1 MPQLIWTPAALQ
13 GVQRC
18 HRFLAPKSPEAASR
32 AVRAIREGMKIVA
45 AHPDIG
51 RPADKMDPQFREWLI
66 PFGNNGYV
74 VLYRVDGDLA
84 VVLAVRHQREAGY
97 L

>member
-1 MPQLIWTPAALQ
+1 MPQLIWTPEALQ

-18 HRFLAPKSPEAASR
+18 YRFLAPKNPDAASR

-45 AHPDIG
+45 AHPG
-51 RPADKMDPQFREWLI
+51 VRRPADKMDPEFREWLI
-66 PFGNNGYV
+66 PFGDSGYV

-97 L
+97 F